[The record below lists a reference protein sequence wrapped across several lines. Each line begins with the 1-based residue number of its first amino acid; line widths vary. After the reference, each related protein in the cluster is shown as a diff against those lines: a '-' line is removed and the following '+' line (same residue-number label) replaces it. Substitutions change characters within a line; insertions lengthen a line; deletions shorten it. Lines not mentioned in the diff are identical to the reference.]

1 MIQTQH
7 PTTQPLPVLVN
18 ERLCLDPGSCRCAD
32 SFHWCVCVCVAIP
45 LHKRCLCFCVAYFF
59 FFAPFFLAF
68 CFKSNG
74 TAEQIIRS
82 SGCRDASPVHVEAA
96 VTFIPLSSRQ
106 PVSRSIICRSVLQAS
121 GRFFSPLPQTA
132 GEKLLPGTSPSAGRR
147 RAFVLGCRAARSLKI
162 NCALIARPDERR
174 GENVQVR

>member
-59 FFAPFFLAF
+59 FFLPHFSWLFASNLTARRSKSFAALDAGMHLQCTWRPQSLSFPFPLASLSVDPLSAGVSF
-68 CFKSNG
+68 RLQGDFFPLCFKPLVRNCCQEPLRPPEG
-74 TAEQIIRS
+74 VALLF
-82 SGCRDASPVHVEAA
+82 SG
-96 VTFIPLSSRQ
+96 
-106 PVSRSIICRSVLQAS
+106 VSRGAQS
-121 GRFFSPLPQTA
+121 
-132 GEKLLPGTSPSAGRR
+132 
-147 RAFVLGCRAARSLKI
+147 
-162 NCALIARPDERR
+162 
-174 GENVQVR
+174 EN